1 MVMLVVQVT
10 HHPLVQLK
18 VLMEV
23 MEMELNQVL
32 TKELVEVVEVLLK
45 QELTL
50 LHQVQEEVVM
60 DLIV

>member
-1 MVMLVVQVT
+1 MLVVQVT